1 MEWNNITVKG
11 FISDAL
17 RESAEETRMSMI
29 SVDVGAEGTH
39 EYASGISAGEVIKNV
54 HGRKSGAVAALV
66 NGVERDFS
74 FELDSD
80 CSVETILGESEAG
93 LYILRHSCAHLLA
106 QAVVEMFPDAK
117 PTIGPP
123 IDHGFYYDFHMDP
136 IGDAE
141 LRALEKK
148 MNEHVRANHQIIREE
163 LDNDSLR
170 EMFSDNKFKLEIMDD
185 KIGHDVGSSAY
196 CQGDFIDLCRGPHVP
211 ATSHLRWFK
220 LTSTSTAYWR
230 ADSKRESLVRIYG
243 MCYAT
248 KEGLKERQRQI
259 EEAAKRD
266 HKKIGKEMELYMIDE
281 LIGKGLPVWL
291 PNGEI
296 LKSEIERYAVET
308 EEAYGYDRVTTP
320 VLAKQQLFECSGH
333 LPHYA
338 DSMYPPMEM
347 DDGTYYLK
355 AMNCPM
361 HHLVFRNKKRSY
373 RELPIRIAEY
383 GTVYRNE
390 LSGTLAGLLRVRMLS
405 MNDAHIYCTLDQVG
419 DEVRANVQMV
429 NDYYRT
435 FGFENFHMRLSLW
448 DPENTE
454 KYIGDAEIWESTQEH
469 LRSILVDLGIP
480 FVEAAGEAAFYGP
493 KIDIQFTTALGR
505 EESMSTIQLDFAA
518 KERFEL
524 SYKDENG
531 EENDEVFVIHRA
543 PLSTHE
549 RFVAFLIEH
558 WIGNF
563 PTWLSPVQVQVIT
576 ISEKQREYAGVVRDA
591 LAAAGVRVR
600 VDDSDATIGKKIRM
614 HRKMR
619 PAYMLILG
627 EEEAAG
633 RTVSIRARNG
643 DQSNGVALDEFVAGI
658 FAEITNRE
666 RELALVAASE

>member
-1 MEWNNITVKG
+1 
-11 FISDAL
+11 
-17 RESAEETRMSMI
+17 MSMI
-29 SVDVGAEGTH
+29 TVELGEDGTH
-39 EYASGISAGEVIKNV
+39 EYASGITAGEVILNV
-54 HGRKSGAVAALV
+54 HGKRSGAVAARID
-66 NGVERDFS
+66 GVERDFS
-74 FELDSD
+74 HVLDSD
-80 CSVETILGESEAG
+80 CSLEPINGESDEG

-123 IDHGFYYDFHMDP
+123 IDHGFYYDFHMDS
-136 IGDAE
+136 IGDEE
-141 LRALEKK
+141 LKAIEKK
-148 MNEHVRANHQIIREE
+148 MNQHIRANHAMIREE
-163 LDNDSLR
+163 YDNQTLR
-170 EMFSDNKFKLEIMDD
+170 EMFSENKFKIEIMDD
-185 KIGHDVGSSAY
+185 KVGHDVGSSVY
-196 CQGDFIDLCRGPHVP
+196 RQGDFVDLCRGPHVP
-211 ATSHLRWFK
+211 STSHLRWFK

-243 MCYAT
+243 MCYAS

-259 EEAAKRD
+259 QEAEKRD
-266 HKKIGKEMELYMIDE
+266 HKKIGKEMELYMINE
-281 LIGKGLPVWL
+281 MIGKGLPVWL
-291 PNGEI
+291 PSGEI

-308 EEAYGYDRVTTP
+308 EEAYGYQRVTTP
-320 VLAKQQLFECSGH
+320 VLAKEELFQCSGH

-338 DSMYPPMEM
+338 DGMYPPMEM

-361 HHLVFRNKKRSY
+361 HHLVFSSKKRSY

-435 FGFENFHMRLSLW
+435 FGFENFHLRLSLW

-454 KYIGDAEIWESTQEH
+454 KYIGDANIWESTQEH
-469 LRSILVDLGIP
+469 LRSILVDMGVP
-480 FVEAAGEAAFYGP
+480 FVEEVGEAAFYGP

-518 KERFEL
+518 KDRFEL

-531 EENDEVFVIHRA
+531 EENGEVFVIHRA

-549 RFVAFLIEH
+549 RFVAFLTEH

-563 PTWLSPVQVQVIT
+563 PTWLSPIQVQVIT
-576 ISEKQREYAGVVRDA
+576 ISEKQIEYAAEVKTS
-591 LAAAGVRVR
+591 LESAGVRVK

-627 EEEAAG
+627 EDEAANQ
-633 RTVSIRARNG
+633 TVSIRARNG
-643 DQSNGVALDEFVAGI
+643 DQCNGVPLDQFVSDL

-666 RELALVAASE
+666 RDLGLVPASE

>member
-1 MEWNNITVKG
+1 
-11 FISDAL
+11 
-17 RESAEETRMSMI
+17 MSMI
-29 SVDVGAEGTH
+29 TVNVGADGAH
-39 EYASGISAGEVIKNV
+39 EYASGISAGEVILNV
-54 HGRKSGAVAALV
+54 HGKRSGAVAALID
-66 NGVERDFS
+66 GVERDFS
-74 FELDSD
+74 FILDSD
-80 CSVETILGESEAG
+80 CSLEPINGESEAG

-141 LRALEKK
+141 LRAIEKK
-148 MNEHVRANHQIIREE
+148 MNQHIRSNHTIIREE
-163 LDNDSLR
+163 MDNDSLR
-170 EMFSDNKFKLEIMDD
+170 EMFADNKFKIEIMDD

-196 CQGDFIDLCRGPHVP
+196 RQGDFIDLCRGPHVP

-248 KEGLKERQRQI
+248 KDGLKERQRQI
-259 EEAAKRD
+259 EEAGKRD

-320 VLAKQQLFECSGH
+320 VLAKQELFECSGH

-338 DSMYPPMEM
+338 EGMYPPMEM

-361 HHLVFRNKKRSY
+361 HHLIFRNKKRSY
-373 RELPIRIAEY
+373 RELPLRIAEY

-390 LSGTLAGLLRVRMLS
+390 LSGTLSGLLRVRMLS

-429 NDYYRT
+429 SDYYRT
-435 FGFENFHMRLSLW
+435 FGFENFHFRLSLW

-454 KYIGDAEIWESTQEH
+454 KYIGEVSNWEATQNH
-469 LRSILVDLGIP
+469 LRQILDEMKMP
-480 FVEAAGEAAFYGP
+480 YVEAVGEAAFYGP

-518 KERFEL
+518 KDRFEL

-531 EENDEVFVIHRA
+531 EENGEVFVIHRA

-549 RFVAFLIEH
+549 RFVAFLTEH

-576 ISEKQREYAGVVRDA
+576 ISEKQREYAGVVSEA

-627 EEEAAG
+627 EEEAADS
-633 RTVSIRARNG
+633 TVSIRARNG
-643 DQSNGVALDEFVAGI
+643 DQAKGVALDEFVASI

-666 RELALVAASE
+666 RELSLVPS